1 MVVPSK
7 TAVLSSWPAFVTISP
22 STRLSISYRNTEIDK
37 TQTHLVSPQE
47 KSSKCQNEYTGKT
60 KFQIG
65 NANKY
70 TTIHAT

>member
-7 TAVLSSWPAFVTISP
+7 TAVLSSCPAFVTISP
-22 STRLSISYRNTEIDK
+22 STRLMISYRNPNPK
-37 TQTHLVSPQE
+37 PTHLVSPQE
-47 KSSKCQNEYTGKT
+47 KSSKCQKEYTGKT